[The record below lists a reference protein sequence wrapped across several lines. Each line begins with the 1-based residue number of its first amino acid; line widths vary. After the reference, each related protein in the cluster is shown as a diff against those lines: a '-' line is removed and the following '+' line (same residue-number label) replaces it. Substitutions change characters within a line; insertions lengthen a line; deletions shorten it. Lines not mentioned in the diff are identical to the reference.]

1 MHYPRR
7 AFLKKMGALSTTAAA
22 LPLFHPEL
30 SAQQNEKLKEWV
42 EVDGAHLAKDEKFW
56 AEIRQHY
63 TVPSDYINL
72 ENGYY
77 SMTANPVMDAQDQE
91 NRKVNLN
98 PSIYM
103 RQHKWKDYNKVKQAM
118 ADFAGCT
125 PEEMVLCRNTTEALN
140 TVILGLKM
148 DAGDEAIM
156 TNQDYGSMRAAFNQR
171 ARRDKIVNKVISLP
185 LHPKNDQEIVDA
197 YEKAIS
203 PKTKVILVTH
213 LINITGQVLP
223 VRKIADM
230 AHSKGVEVISD
241 SAHALGHIDFKITD
255 LDCDYF
261 GTSLHKWVGAPL
273 GNGMMY
279 IRKGKIDRV
288 WPLLGDSSH
297 AEDDIRKFEHWGTR
311 PNAIINSI
319 LDALAFQDKIGIER
333 KQARLRYLKQYWTK
347 QIVDI
352 PGIIINTPFEEER
365 SSGIAN
371 VGVKGLPPAELAN
384 KLFNDFNIFTV
395 AIDTEAVKGT
405 RVTPHL
411 YTKLEELDHL
421 VTALKALSS

>member
-7 AFLKKMGALSTTAAA
+7 AFLKKMGSISTTAAA
-22 LPLFHPEL
+22 MPLFNPKF
-30 SAQQNEKLKEWV
+30 SPQQEEKIEKWA
-42 EVDGAHLAKDEKFW
+42 DINASQLAKDEKFW
-56 AEIRQHY
+56 EEIRQSY
-63 TVPSDYINL
+63 SVPADYINL

-77 SMTANPVMDAQDQE
+77 SMTANPVMDAQDQQ
-91 NRKVNLN
+91 NRMINLN

-103 RQHKWKDYNKVKQAM
+103 RQHKWKDYNKVKKAM

-125 PEEMVLCRNTTEALN
+125 PEEMVLCRNTTEALD
-140 TVILGLKM
+140 TIILGLKM
-148 DAGDEAIM
+148 EAGDEAIM

-185 LHPKNDQEIVDA
+185 LHPRNDQEVVDA
-197 YEKAIS
+197 YEKAIT
-203 PKTKVILVTH
+203 PRTKVMLVTH

-241 SAHALGHIDFKITD
+241 SAHSLGHIDFKISD

-279 IRKGKIDRV
+279 IRKDKIERV
-288 WPLLGDSSH
+288 WPLLGDDSH
-297 AEDDIRKFEHWGTR
+297 ADDDIRKFEHWGTR
-311 PNAIINSI
+311 PHAIINAI
-319 LDALAFQDKIGIER
+319 QDALEFQNKIGIDR
-333 KQARLRYLKQYWTK
+333 KQARLRYLKHYWTRQLK
-347 QIVDI
+347 DH

-384 KLFNDFNIFTV
+384 KLYDDFNIFTV

-411 YTKLEELDHL
+411 YTKLEDLDQL
-421 VTALKALSS
+421 VSALKELSA

>member
-7 AFLKKMGALSTTAAA
+7 AFLKKMGSLSTTATA
-22 LPLFHPEL
+22 LPLFNPKV
-30 SAQQNEKLKEWV
+30 SPYIKEKLGSWANT
-42 EVDGAHLAKDEKFW
+42 DAGNLAKDEKFW
-56 AEIRQHY
+56 EEVRQHY
-63 TVPSDYINL
+63 RLPSDYINL

-77 SMTANPVMDAQDQE
+77 SMTATPVMDAQYQ
-91 NRKVNLN
+91 KSQMINLN

-103 RQHKWKDYNKVKQAM
+103 REHKWDDYSKVKKAM
-118 ADFAGCT
+118 ADFSGCT
-125 PEEMVLCRNTTEALN
+125 PEEMTLCRNTTEALN
-140 TVILGLKM
+140 TIILGLKM
-148 DAGDEAIM
+148 EAGDEAIM

-203 PKTKVILVTH
+203 PRTKVMLVSH

-223 VRKIADM
+223 VRAIAEM
-230 AHSKGVEVISD
+230 AHGKGVEVISD
-241 SAHALGHIDFKITD
+241 SAHALGHLDFKISD

-279 IRKGKIDRV
+279 IRKDKIEKV
-288 WPLLGDSSH
+288 WPLFGDDSY
-297 AEDDIRKFEHWGTR
+297 ADNDIRKFEHWGTR

-319 LDALAFQDKIGIER
+319 LDALEFQNTIGLDR
-333 KQARLRYLKQYWTK
+333 KQARLRYLKQYWTEQVK
-347 QIVDI
+347 DL

-371 VGVKGLPPAELAN
+371 VGIKNLSPAELAN
-384 KLFNDFNIFTV
+384 KLFEDFNIFTV

-411 YTKLEELDHL
+411 YTKLEDLDQL
-421 VTALKALSS
+421 VDALKALSA